1 MRIGL
6 DIDDV
11 LYPWFDA
18 AHAACAAAGI
28 TGGVIPTSWAP
39 YDDYGIDKELWHE
52 TIADAVDVMYQSA
65 PFEGAVEQVT
75 RLKEAGHTVH
85 LVTARGALK
94 NGHMIRAET
103 ALWAAAHEVPH
114 DSLTFSTDKTV
125 VRTDFFLDDNHGNW
139 QSLWNDSDSTPYLLT
154 KPWNSRYAVGQ
165 WRVETLE
172 QFVNIVL
179 NKGCHRAD

>member
-11 LYPWFDA
+11 LYPWFDS
-18 AHAACAAAGI
+18 AHAACAKAGI
-28 TGGVIPTSWAP
+28 TSGVIPTSWSP
-39 YDDYGIDKELWHE
+39 YEEYGIERELWHE
-52 TIADAVDVMYQSA
+52 TIAAAVDTMYQSP
-65 PFEGAVEQVT
+65 PFEGAVEQVC
-75 RLKEAGHTVH
+75 RLKDAGHTVH

-94 NGHMIRAET
+94 HGDQIRAQT
-103 ALWAAAHEVPH
+103 AIWAAAFEVPH

-125 VRTDFFLDDNHGNW
+125 VRTDYFLDDNHGNW
-139 QSLWNDSDSTPYLLT
+139 RSLWNDGDTRAYLLT
-154 KPWNSRYAVGQ
+154 KPWNRQHDIAPM

-179 NKGCHRAD
+179 KKGKPC